1 MAEIDKKCE
10 RYFESNCSACDR
22 SLMRKMNKIHHDLN
36 DIHRINN
43 RKYKLWVDSQKIAI
57 DSMNKRNIME
67 QEQFIKSQQND
78 KLLFEMKQSKDAE
91 LFQHRQKTE
100 QHILSAW
107 NRFAHVLSKHRDEH
121 KSLPEHVGGCHNC
134 DNKINIPKPCE
145 THKPKPEPKP
155 QPKPCETHKPK
166 PEHKP
171 SHCSKSPI
179 CWVKKIL
186 FN

>member
-1 MAEIDKKCE
+1 ME
-10 RYFESNCSACDR
+10 
-22 SLMRKMNKIHHDLN
+22 KIHHDLN

-91 LFQHRQKTE
+91 LFQHKQKTE

-107 NRFAHVLSKHRDEH
+107 NGFAHVLSKHKDEH
-121 KSLPEHVGGCHNC
+121 KPLPEHVGGCHNC

-145 THKPKPEPKP
+145 SHKPKPEPKP
-155 QPKPCETHKPK
+155 QPKPCETHKPHPHPHPR

-186 FN
+186 FK